1 MFYFFEMLIMKFT
14 KLIRNLSLLLS
25 SSIICFVTSAQT
37 YPNPTTPSRIEIH
50 ALPTQTFTGDEFL
63 KSSTKGVV
71 HMLAVELRIP
81 QVQKAKFPAVV
92 LIHGS
97 GGLGSN
103 IDMWVHELNK
113 AGIATLI
120 VDTFSGRGITSTV
133 QDQTLLHS
141 LAMMVDSYRALDML
155 SKHPR
160 IDASKISIIG
170 FSKGAV
176 ASIFSSTTRFKE
188 LYGSSAKFASHIGLY
203 TPCNTRFIGDSA
215 VTGAPMRLF
224 HGTADDYVNVVPCR
238 AYVQEL
244 KSKGVDISLTEFPD
258 TQHGYDSPLSPRK
271 VAVPTAQSTRQCQF
285 IEKNKGELFNA
296 QSGAPFS
303 YSDPCVQI
311 GAHIGH
317 NPESTEQTVK
327 SVVSF
332 LQTL

>member
-1 MFYFFEMLIMKFT
+1 MKFAN
-14 KLIRNLSLLLS
+14 LIRNFSLV
-25 SSIICFVTSAQT
+25 SSIACLCLVAKAQT
-37 YPNPTTPSRIEIH
+37 YPNPATPSRIEVH
-50 ALPTQTFTGDEFL
+50 ALPTQTYTGDEFL
-63 KSSTKGVV
+63 KGSVKSVP
-71 HMLAVELRIP
+71 HMLAAELRIP
-81 QVQKAKFPAVV
+81 QAQKAKFPAVV

-97 GGLGSN
+97 GGVGSN

-120 VDTFSGRGITSTV
+120 VDSFSGRGITSTV

-155 SKHPR
+155 AKHPR
-160 IDASKISIIG
+160 IDASKISIMG

-188 LYGSSAKFASHIGLY
+188 MYGSSAKFASHIGLY
-203 TPCNTRFIGDSA
+203 TPCNTRFMGDSA
-215 VTGAPMRLF
+215 VTGVPMRLF

-244 KSKGVDISLTEFPD
+244 KSKGVDISLTEFAD

-271 VAVPTAQSTRQCQF
+271 LAVPSAQSTRQCQF
-285 IEKNKGELFNA
+285 IEKNRGEIFNM

-311 GAHIGH
+311 GAHVGH
-317 NPESTEQTVK
+317 NPDSTEQTVK

-332 LQTL
+332 LQAL